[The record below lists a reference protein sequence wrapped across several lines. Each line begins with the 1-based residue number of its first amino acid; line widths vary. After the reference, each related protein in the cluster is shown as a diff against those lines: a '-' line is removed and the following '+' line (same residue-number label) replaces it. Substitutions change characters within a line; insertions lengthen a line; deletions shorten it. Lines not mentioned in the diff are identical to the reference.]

1 MKDKKCLLSAAWLV
15 LAVVAGLYVL
25 YQNGV
30 NLVNSDDAGEMILAQ
45 LLSEGNGIATRE
57 WVYSSELRVINTQLI
72 RAFLFRFT
80 DSWTAV
86 HIIGNVALYAW
97 LLLSYAFFMRWFT
110 GDIKWFWYTAPFLLI
125 PFSQMAFYVI
135 GRMGYYIPHIALSF
149 LILGLWGYL
158 YKETRYRKAAWIV
171 LLFVSF
177 GACLGGI
184 RQLLITFFPAWA
196 ASFL

>member
-1 MKDKKCLLSAAWLV
+1 M
-15 LAVVAGLYVL
+15 
-25 YQNGV
+25 
-30 NLVNSDDAGEMILAQ
+30 
-45 LLSEGNGIATRE
+45 
-57 WVYSSELRVINTQLI
+57 INTQLI

-196 ASFL
+196 MEMARFRVTLLFPSFGVQLVTAITFLSSPQNWMFVRRDLYASSAE